1 VEKLASSVREACTN
15 LGLSE
20 PTIYRLINKGSLTK
34 VKVGRRTLIT
44 MESQCALLGLE
55 RDR

>member
-1 VEKLASSVREACTN
+1 MDVLASSVRQACSN

-20 PTIYRLINKGSLTK
+20 PTVYRLINKGLLTK

-44 MESQCALLGLE
+44 MESQRALLGLGA
-55 RDR
+55 

>member
-1 VEKLASSVREACTN
+1 MDKLASSVREACAN

-20 PTIYRLINKGSLTK
+20 PTVYRLINKGKLAK

-44 MESQCALLGLE
+44 MESQRALLGLE
-55 RDR
+55 A